1 MSRKIW
7 GWIGVIIVSLA
18 IVLVAI
24 RITRA
29 EYKSNF
35 NYSAVM
41 EVKNTTFILNIRA
54 KLPSG
59 YDVGPYKAICF
70 SFGDK
75 YIIAL
80 SHATDLKKMLPRA
93 IHNLVT
99 YWIGDDELKLVGRYE
114 DVSLFKSEITRPSI
128 PLGDSDRAKFGTYVV
143 VVGYSLARL
152 INLKDGM
159 ISSPFIGDEF
169 VSNNPFPESKLRD
182 TFLVT
187 VPMNPGDSGS
197 PVIAFREG
205 VPEII
210 GIACM
215 VFNWAQGMN
224 FAFKSNYVLEAISKI
239 LEE

>member
-1 MSRKIW
+1 MYKIFL
-7 GWIGVIIVSLA
+7 GFAL
-18 IVLVAI
+18 LVAI
-24 RITRA
+24 LFMAFMNYARA
-29 EYKSNF
+29 EFKSNF

-41 EVKNTTFILNIRA
+41 EVKNTTFIMNIRA

-59 YDVGPYKAICF
+59 YDVGPYKSICF

-80 SHATDLKKMLPRA
+80 SHATDLKKILPKA
-93 IHNLVT
+93 IHNSVT

-114 DVSLFKSEITRPSI
+114 DISLFRSEIDRTSI
-128 PLGDSDRAKFGTYVV
+128 PLGDSDQLKYGTYIV
-143 VVGYSLARL
+143 VVGHSLSKL

-159 ISSPFIGDEF
+159 VSIPFIGDEF

-182 TFLVT
+182 TFLIT

-197 PVIAFREG
+197 PVIAFREE